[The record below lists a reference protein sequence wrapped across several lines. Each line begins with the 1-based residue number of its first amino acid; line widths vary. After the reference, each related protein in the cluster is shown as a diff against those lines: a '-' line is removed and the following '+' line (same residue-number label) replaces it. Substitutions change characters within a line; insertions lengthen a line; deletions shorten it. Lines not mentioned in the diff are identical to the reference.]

1 MQHRLVRLSCW
12 LGLLGGALL
21 VGLHVLAVP
30 TTAESKP
37 NALLAAFDEVLQR
50 VVSLRQLQPK
60 LGCVVHS
67 DMIQLLTKE
76 RKRLRWLSEGVISA
90 LTF

>member
-1 MQHRLVRLSCW
+1 MPAAIGSTLRC
-12 LGLLGGALL
+12 LGGWTTPSRQALFQSRL
-21 VGLHVLAVP
+21 
-30 TTAESKP
+30 K
-37 NALLAAFDEVLQR
+37 
-50 VVSLRQLQPK
+50 RQLQPK